1 MTSSEDDRRAVSVG
15 TTRLLLW
22 CGLWFALCSVVF
34 VVGRAHL
41 PQEVAIHW
49 NGSGVADGSAPKWAI
64 LVVAAFVLAVGLL
77 LSMQFRIGSEPA
89 MEAFAIVGMLGALGL
104 TVTLLTVIANWDIAN
119 WTEAASL
126 SIWAIVG
133 LFAFPLFGLLA
144 GIAIGRELY
153 PVKDLPAPA
162 EGDRVATELAHGERV
177 SWVGRARVRWM
188 ALVSLGVGFLLLFIF
203 PALPLW
209 AFLAIVGLGLVMSQV
224 EANVTNDGLRVRLGG
239 IPVRRIGVDEMSSA
253 RSIDLEPTEWGG
265 WGWRVASGTSAI
277 VLRRGEALE
286 VTFKNGR
293 RFAMTVD
300 DSSTGAA
307 LLNGLIDLGF

>member
-1 MTSSEDDRRAVSVG
+1 
-15 TTRLLLW
+15 
-22 CGLWFALCSVVF
+22 
-34 VVGRAHL
+34 
-41 PQEVAIHW
+41 
-49 NGSGVADGSAPKWAI
+49 
-64 LVVAAFVLAVGLL
+64 
-77 LSMQFRIGSEPA
+77 
-89 MEAFAIVGMLGALGL
+89 
-104 TVTLLTVIANWDIAN
+104 
-119 WTEAASL
+119 
-126 SIWAIVG
+126 
-133 LFAFPLFGLLA
+133 
-144 GIAIGRELY
+144 
-153 PVKDLPAPA
+153 
-162 EGDRVATELAHGERV
+162 
-177 SWVGRARVRWM
+177 M
-188 ALVSLGVGFLLLFIF
+188 ALVSLGIGFLLLFIF

-265 WGWRVASGTSAI
+265 WGWWVASGTSAI